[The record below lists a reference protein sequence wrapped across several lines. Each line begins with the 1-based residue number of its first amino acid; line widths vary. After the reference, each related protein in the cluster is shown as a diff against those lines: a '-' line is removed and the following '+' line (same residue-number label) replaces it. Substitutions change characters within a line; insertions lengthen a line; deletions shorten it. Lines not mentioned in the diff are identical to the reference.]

1 MSVTPV
7 GLDAGSVDSSSANSG
22 SSTALPPLR
31 DRTPTADTAQE
42 RRRGRP
48 VAVSLRSLSKSFGA
62 KAVLQDIDLDI
73 HSGEFV
79 VLLGPSGTGKTTL
92 LRLLDGLEGPDSGEI
107 RVPRARTTVYQE
119 PRLIPSKKVLGNVTL
134 GQRRS
139 ATTRRAALRALGE
152 VGLADRAG
160 QWPATLSG
168 GEAQRVA
175 LARALV
181 REPDLLLLDEPF
193 AALDALTRLQMQD
206 LVGDLVATHS
216 PAVLMVTHD
225 VDEAVRLADRVLVLD
240 NGRIALDVDIDLARP
255 RDRSDPGALTYR
267 TQFLARLG
275 VGRLSSDRT

>member
-1 MSVTPV
+1 MSTTAITA
-7 GLDAGSVDSSSANSG
+7 GTALDAGPAGTD
-22 SSTALPPLR
+22 LPPLLE
-31 DRTPTADTAQE
+31 RTPTPESAEE

-48 VAVSLRSLSKSFGA
+48 VAVSLRGLTKSFGD
-62 KAVLQDIDLDI
+62 KTVLQDIDLDI
-73 HSGEFV
+73 HRGEFV

-92 LRLLDGLEGPDSGEI
+92 LRLLDGLEGPDAGEI
-107 RVPRARTTVYQE
+107 RVPEVRTTVYQE
-119 PRLIPSKKVLGNVTL
+119 PRLVPSKKVLGNVTL
-134 GQRRS
+134 GQKRSS
-139 ATTRRAALRALGE
+139 ATRAAAERALGE
-152 VGLADRAG
+152 VGLGDRAG

-206 LVGDLVATHS
+206 LVGDLVATHN

-240 NGRIALDVDIDLARP
+240 GGRIALDVDIDLSRP
-255 RDRSDPGALTYR
+255 RDRSDPGALAYR
-267 TQFLARLG
+267 TEFLARLG
-275 VGRLSSDRT
+275 VGRLSPDRTSA

>member
-1 MSVTPV
+1 M
-7 GLDAGSVDSSSANSG
+7 
-22 SSTALPPLR
+22 STAPTTAAAELPPLR
-31 DRTPTADTAQE
+31 DRTPTAQTAQE

-48 VAVSLRSLSKSFGA
+48 VAVTLRGLSKSFGD
-62 KAVLQDIDLDI
+62 KTVLRDIDLDI
-73 HSGEFV
+73 HRGEFV

-107 RVPRARTTVYQE
+107 GVPRARTTVYQE

-139 ATTRRAALRALGE
+139 AATREAALRALRE
-152 VGLADRAG
+152 VGLGDRAG

-206 LVGDLVATHS
+206 LVGDMVATHS
-216 PAVLMVTHD
+216 PTVLMVTHD

-240 NGRIALDVDIDLARP
+240 GGRIALDVDIDLVRP
-255 RDRSDPGALTYR
+255 RDRSDPGALPYR
-267 TQFLARLG
+267 TEFLARLR
-275 VGRLSSDRT
+275 VGHLSSDRTPA